1 MIGTGPIT
9 DRANAERLPAQTIER
24 DYLLAHVCAEIGAL
38 NDSRI
43 VFKGGTLLRLCF
55 FETYRYSADL
65 DFSTVDGL
73 SYAEALALVN
83 KAITAC
89 RERLELP
96 SLDISAG
103 DGTTAWITYIG
114 PLRSKERRLKLDISD
129 TELVET
135 HRQMALRQNWPDLP
149 DGSAIEGYTLDEVGG
164 EKLRCIAERVQ
175 CRDLYDLH
183 ELLEGGHIEPLE
195 AWELYLRKA
204 ANDLV
209 KGKQRTPPKKWAA
222 SFEQR
227 LDAYKDRWVEE
238 LSDYVPLEIPSF
250 QDVERRS
257 RKRLRR
263 VIAEARKLA
272 G

>member
-1 MIGTGPIT
+1 MIGTGLIT
-9 DRANAERLPAQTIER
+9 ERANVERMPAQTIER

-38 NDSRI
+38 NESRI

-73 SYAEALALVN
+73 SYADALALVT

-135 HRQMALRQNWPDLP
+135 HRQMVLQRRWPDLP
-149 DGSAIEGYTLDEVGG
+149 DGCAIEGYTLDEVGS

-204 ANDLV
+204 ANDLA
-209 KGKQRTPPKKWAA
+209 KGKQRTPPTKWAA

-227 LDAYKDRWVEE
+227 LDAYKDRWVDE
-238 LSDYVPLEIPSF
+238 LSEYLPLEIPSL

-257 RKRLRR
+257 RKRLRP
-263 VIAEARKLA
+263 VLAEARKLA